1 MAYLVGSAGNDS
13 LTGGNG
19 DDTLDGGGG
28 NDTLTGGAGNDT
40 FRLSTTSGR
49 PYTQI
54 TDFAVGDRIDLSALN
69 VAFIGEG
76 AFTGTS
82 VNHGPGQVRYLA
94 GINSTSVW
102 IDADGD
108 GVADASMEVSGGGR
122 LMAPPALQALAG
134 APGVLVRV
142 QDQAITGGDG
152 NDLLR
157 GAAGSDTLAGGNGND
172 TLEGDSGND
181 SLTGGDGDD
190 LLDGGTGFDILVGG
204 AGNDTFRLSPN
215 LSPNSSLSYA
225 QIMDFSVGER
235 IDLSRLAATFIGDGA
250 FTGMPGNRGPAQAR
264 VQSDGNTTSLLVDT
278 NGDGGAEW
286 SVAVFGAHRFQEVAG
301 SPGILVSTGTTV
313 RGGGAGEALTASTG
327 ADLMAGEAGDDT
339 VYGGAGNDTLLG
351 GDGNDLLGGGAG
363 DDLVSGDAGND
374 VLVGEDGNDTVIG
387 GLGDDRVFGM
397 DGADLLTGDAGA
409 DTIVGGDGND
419 SILGGDGNDLVGA
432 GAGDDLADGGD
443 GNDTLVGE
451 AGNDTLFGGAGD
463 DVLWGMAG
471 DDWLIGGAGRDLF
484 VITPGSGNDTVF
496 GFNPDEDRLVLPA
509 SGSTVEQVVASARVV
524 GGATVLTLA
533 DKSTVTMV
541 GVTGVTG
548 AWFG

>member
-1 MAYLVGSAGNDS
+1 MAYLVGTAGNDS

-19 DDTLDGGGG
+19 DDRLDGGGG

-49 PYTQI
+49 PYIQI
-54 TDFAVGDRIDLSALN
+54 TDFAIGDRIDLSALN
-69 VAFIGEG
+69 VVSIGEG

-82 VNHGPGQVRYLA
+82 ANRGPGQVRYLA
-94 GINSTSVW
+94 DINSTSVE

-108 GVADASMEVSGGGR
+108 GVADTSMAVSGGGR
-122 LMAPPALQALAG
+122 LMAPPALQELPG

-152 NDLLR
+152 NDPLR
-157 GAAGSDTLAGGNGND
+157 GAAGNDTLAGGNGND

-190 LLDGGTGFDILVGG
+190 LLDGGAGVDILVGG

-215 LSPNSSLSYA
+215 SRYSYA
-225 QIMDFSVGER
+225 WIADFSVGEC

-250 FTGMPGNRGPAQAR
+250 FTGMIGNRGPAQAR
-264 VQSDGNTTSLLVDT
+264 VQSNGNTTSLLVDT
-278 NGDGGAEW
+278 NGDGGAEY

-301 SPGILVSTGTTV
+301 SPGVLVSTGTIV
-313 RGGGAGEALTASTG
+313 RGGGAGEALTATTG
-327 ADLMAGEAGDDT
+327 ADLVAGEAGDDT
-339 VYGGAGNDTLLG
+339 VYGGGGSDTLLG
-351 GDGNDLLGGGAG
+351 GDGNDLVGGGAG
-363 DDLVSGDAGND
+363 DDLLSGDAGSD

-419 SILGGDGNDLVGA
+419 SILGGDGNDLVGT
-432 GAGDDLADGGD
+432 GEGDDLADGGD
-443 GNDTLVGE
+443 GNDTLIGE

-484 VITPGSGNDTVF
+484 VITSGSGNDTVF
-496 GFNPDEDRLVLPA
+496 GFNPDEDRLVLSAP
-509 SGSTVEQVVASARVV
+509 GSTVEQVVASARAV
-524 GGATVLTLA
+524 GGSTVLMLS
-533 DKSTVTMV
+533 DKSTITMV

>member
-1 MAYLVGSAGNDS
+1 MAYLVGTAGNDS

-40 FRLSTTSGR
+40 FRLSTISGR

-54 TDFAVGDRIDLSALN
+54 MDFAVGDRIDLSALN
-69 VAFIGEG
+69 LVFIGES

-82 VNHGPGQVRYLA
+82 GNRGQGQVRYLA
-94 GINSTSVW
+94 GFSSTSVE

-108 GVADASMEVSGGGR
+108 GVADTSMAVSGGGL
-122 LMAPPALQALAG
+122 LMASPALQELPG

-142 QDQAITGGDG
+142 QDQTITGGDG

-157 GAAGSDTLAGGNGND
+157 GSAGNDTLVGGNGND

-190 LLDGGTGFDILVGG
+190 LLDGGGSGGFDILVGG

-215 LSPNSSLSYA
+215 SRYSYA
-225 QIMDFSVGER
+225 QIADYSVGER

-250 FTGMPGNRGPAQAR
+250 FTGTTGNRGPAQAR
-264 VQSDGNTTSLLVDT
+264 VRSGGNTTSLLVDT
-278 NGDGGAEW
+278 NGDGGAEYT
-286 SVAVFGAHRFQEVAG
+286 VAVFGAHRFQEVAG
-301 SPGILVSTGTTV
+301 SPGVLVSPGTIV
-313 RGGGAGEALTASTG
+313 RGGGAGEALTATTG
-327 ADLMAGEAGDDT
+327 ADLVAGEAGDDT
-339 VYGGAGNDTLLG
+339 VYGGGGSDTLLG
-351 GDGNDLLGGGAG
+351 GDGNDLVGGGAG
-363 DDLVSGDAGND
+363 DDLLSGDAGSD

-397 DGADLLTGDAGA
+397 DGADLLTGDEGA

-419 SILGGDGNDLVGA
+419 SILGGDGNDLIGA
-432 GAGDDLADGGD
+432 GDGDDLADGGD
-443 GNDTLVGE
+443 GNDTLIGE

-484 VITPGSGNDTVF
+484 VITSGSGNDTVF
-496 GFNPDEDRLVLPA
+496 GFNPDEDRLVLSAP
-509 SGSTVEQVVASARVV
+509 GSTVEQVVASAWAV
-524 GGATVLTLA
+524 GGSTVLTLS
-533 DKSTVTMV
+533 DKSTITMV

-548 AWFG
+548 AWFS